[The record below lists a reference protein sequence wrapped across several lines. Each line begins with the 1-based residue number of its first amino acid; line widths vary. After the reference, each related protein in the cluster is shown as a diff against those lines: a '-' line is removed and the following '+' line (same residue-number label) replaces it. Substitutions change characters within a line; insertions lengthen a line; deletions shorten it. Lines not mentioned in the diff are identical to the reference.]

1 MQKFDNLCQS
11 NKNQW
16 KARFV
21 GVDITVYCDQV
32 VTDREIWLKWTN
44 KKMTKRAQSKQRAGP
59 CLHFVATRKEFAPL
73 AKKGCINVLEILFK
87 VGLNTFPQYLA
98 FHNPC
103 DTMPTLT

>member
-1 MQKFDNLCQS
+1 MSIKQEPMEGQICRS
-11 NKNQW
+11 
-16 KARFV
+16 
-21 GVDITVYCDQV
+21 GYYTVIRLSH
-32 VTDREIWLKWTN
+32 REIWLKWAN